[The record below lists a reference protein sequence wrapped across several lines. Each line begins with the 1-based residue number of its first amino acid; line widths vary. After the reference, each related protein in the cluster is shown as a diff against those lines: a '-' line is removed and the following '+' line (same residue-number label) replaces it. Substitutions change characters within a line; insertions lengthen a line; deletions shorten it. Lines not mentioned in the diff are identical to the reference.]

1 MSIEEIKKEIQS
13 AIKDIP
19 EQKIVVAPIVE
30 RLVNSG
36 WNIHQIIF
44 GKNEWKVPKTPSE
57 ASKRE
62 KGSSFDFF
70 PVDIAVFDSVENCGD
85 YKHLLFII
93 ECKQPKIDEGLQQ
106 LEIYL
111 GLEPHVKLG
120 IWVNKADDSAE
131 TLFVHK
137 NAKGLSSPKR
147 KLVKD
152 IPSFGSEISESAEVL
167 TFNDLVIPSQDS
179 IKKQFEDILDQV
191 VAQDGNVTRREQQL
205 DQFCDLLLLK
215 LDSDKHGNAE
225 SASELNFRPL
235 ATPALTASHIKKSF
249 LSFIEIFPDVFT
261 NESDREL
268 RFNDTTIHD
277 IVQTLSKF
285 NLIDIS
291 ADAISIAFQVLRSA
305 ALKEKE
311 GQFFTPRQVIQ
322 AAVKLMRVE
331 WNDILIDPA
340 CGTGGFLIQSL
351 IDMKER
357 FSDKYE
363 MTRWA
368 QLHLFGIDK
377 DSIGIKLTK
386 AVMQILGDGSAHC
399 VRGDSVLTNIWKD
412 KYPHLLT
419 NEFKNSRFT
428 KLFTNP
434 PFGNNLK
441 LKYSD
446 LKKSSL
452 SLLEFAEK
460 DKDIELGLAMFNRC
474 CDLLQVH
481 GRMCIVL
488 PETYFF
494 SPSYKFVRDWQ
505 KKNLKPICV
514 ANVPMDAFQG
524 FCRAKTNIY
533 VFEKIAEDEDVSL
546 DDEVVF
552 LNPKT
557 CGIYKNGSDR
567 FVVDSSGKRTTEID
581 NELYDMAV
589 KYGNAETDGFVKV
602 PLREV
607 YEKDVLVPSYYD
619 KSFVEPFFALARKNE
634 FEFISIKELIET
646 GIITLRGGHG
656 SPSND
661 LRNGTV
667 PYIKVSDIRNLRINV
682 NPSNLIP
689 EELAK
694 KFWRTKDGKSD
705 LKAWDLIS
713 PNRAS
718 ANIGEFTILLPGEE
732 QVVLTKEMFV
742 IRVNENVQGYTPFYL
757 LWAFTL
763 KEIREQ
769 WRRITLMQ
777 TNRED
782 VGERY
787 NEILIP
793 KPKSVDWA
801 EKVSMPFSKYFK
813 SIAGAKNLF
822 SAETAK
828 DEFNYIASVSSF
840 ECSNCKEETALLNS
854 DVTDHSRS

>member
-1 MSIEEIKKEIQS
+1 MCYNCDMNTEDKKQLLS
-13 AIKDIP
+13 TVKDIP
-19 EQKIVVAPIVE
+19 EQKLVVAPIVE
-30 RLVNSG
+30 RLITSG
-36 WNIHQIIF
+36 WSINQIVF
-44 GKNEWKVPKTPSE
+44 GKNEWKVPRTPSE

-62 KGSSFDFF
+62 KGASFDYF

-120 IWVNKADDSAE
+120 IWANNADESAE

-137 NAKGLSSPKR
+137 NAKGLSSPKK

-152 IPSFGSEISESAEVL
+152 IPSFGAEISENAEVL
-167 TFNDLVIPSQDS
+167 TFDDLVIPSQDS
-179 IKKQFEDILDQV
+179 IKKQFEDILDRI

-215 LDSDKHGNAE
+215 LDSDKRGNANP
-225 SASELNFRPL
+225 SNELNFRPL
-235 ATPALTASHIKKSF
+235 ANSVLTASHIKKSF
-249 LSFIEIFPDVFT
+249 LSFIEIFPDIFT
-261 NESDREL
+261 NESDKEL

-277 IVQTLSKF
+277 IVQVLSKF
-285 NLIDIS
+285 NLIDIG

-322 AAVKLMRVE
+322 AAVKLMCVE
-331 WNDILIDPA
+331 WEDILIDPA

-357 FSDKYE
+357 IFDKYE

-399 VRGDSVLTNIWKD
+399 VRGDSVLTNTWND
-412 KYPHLLT
+412 KYPHLRT
-419 NEFKNSRFT
+419 NEFKNGRFT
-428 KLFTNP
+428 KVFTNP

-446 LKKSSL
+446 LKKCSL

-474 CDLLQVH
+474 CDLLQPH

-494 SPSYKFVRDWQ
+494 SPSYKFVRNWQ
-505 KKNLKPICV
+505 RKYLKPICV

-524 FCRAKTNIY
+524 FCRAKTNLY
-533 VFEKIAEDEDVSL
+533 VFEKLAEDEDVNL

-567 FVVDSSGKRTTEID
+567 FVVDANGKRTAQID

-589 KYGNAETDGFVKV
+589 KYGEHEDSDFVKV
-602 PLREV
+602 KLSEV
-607 YEKDVLVPSYYD
+607 YEKDVLVPAYYD
-619 KSFVEPFFALARKNE
+619 KSFVNPFLTLAKNND
-634 FEFISIKELIET
+634 FETVSIKELIET
-646 GIITLRGGHG
+646 NIIMLRGGHG

-661 LRNGTV
+661 LRNGTI

-694 KFWRTKDGKSD
+694 KFWKTKDGKSD

-718 ANIGEFTILLPGEE
+718 ANIGEFVILFPGEE
-732 QVVLTKEMFV
+732 NVVLTKEMFV
-742 IRVNENVQGYTPFYL
+742 IRVNENGQGYTPFYL

-763 KEIREQ
+763 KEVREQ

-793 KPKSVDWA
+793 KPKSKEWA
-801 EKVSMPFSKYFK
+801 EMVSKAFADYFT
-813 SIAGAKNLF
+813 SIARAKDLF
-822 SAETAK
+822 SSETAK
-828 DEFNYIASVSSF
+828 DDFHYIASVSSF
-840 ECSNCKEETALLNS
+840 DCSNYREVSE
-854 DVTDHSRS
+854 